1 MKLEEVDE
9 SSEKL
14 GKRVGKNNW
23 PEPAIEN
30 TQNEL
35 AIGNTQPGVLDDTSS
50 EDTSTNMQTAKNF
63 FGVHTKINRQQGAPL
78 SNSNYGI
85 DFIFG

>member
-30 TQNEL
+30 TRNEL
-35 AIGNTQPGVLDDTSS
+35 AIENTQPGVLDDTSS

-63 FGVHTKINRQQGAPL
+63 FERRRKA
-78 SNSNYGI
+78 
-85 DFIFG
+85 